1 MSLGLP
7 VLSPL
12 RGFAYDLINKYEIG
26 WNYPPKESLILAQII
41 INIIERPNDLK
52 RRSLNATRLFK
63 TNYRYG
69 IVYNQLVDKLVQIIT
84 DK

>member
-12 RGFAYDLINKYEIG
+12 KGFTFNLIKKYKIG
-26 WNYPPKESLILAQII
+26 WNYPPKESSVLAQII
-41 INIIERPNDLK
+41 IDIIERPHELK
-52 RRSLNATRLFK
+52 RRSSNAMRLFQ

-69 IVYNQLVDKLVQIIT
+69 IVYNQLVDKLEQIIT